1 MNDPQL
7 LGIFQEQMKYVEAL
21 TSQGIRATA
30 DPRRVEPPCVLVM
43 PVSATFQQTL
53 SCGIAP
59 TEWTISIIGPGIG
72 DLNGV
77 RHLSQQTAAV
87 LQGMEISGRLDVTSY
102 SLDGGDQFP
111 CFRIT
116 FETPHSDWL
125 GVTTVRRPAAANT

>member
-1 MNDPQL
+1 MSDSQL
-7 LGIFQEQMKYVEAL
+7 VGIFAEQMKYVEAL

-43 PVSATFQQTL
+43 PVSAEFRQTL
-53 SCGIAP
+53 ACGLAP
-59 TEWTISIIGPGIG
+59 TEWSISIIGPGIG

-87 LQGMEISGRLDVTSY
+87 LAGMEISGRLDVTSY
-102 SLDGGDQFP
+102 SLDGGDSFP

-116 FETPHSDWL
+116 FETPHSNWL
-125 GVTTVRRPAAANT
+125 GVSTVRRPAAANT